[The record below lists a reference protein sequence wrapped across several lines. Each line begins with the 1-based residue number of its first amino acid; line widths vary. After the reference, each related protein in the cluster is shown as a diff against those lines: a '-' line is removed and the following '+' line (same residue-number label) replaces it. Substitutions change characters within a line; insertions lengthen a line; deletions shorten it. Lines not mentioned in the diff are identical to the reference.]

1 MKRHYIITLLVVLT
15 IVAGRPATA
24 QESVERYTAS
34 NGLVLTEGDSI
45 TIGVGSYPSGAYGHI
60 FMSSLISPLSEGN
73 IEMCKGSYKL
83 QPGQEGATVP
93 IKKIKKANGKIYL
106 FVPLGG
112 STPFI
117 IELEDAIDECEIAY
131 CRPAGY
137 LNQQEFEKLMLM
149 NEAFKSGS
157 LTEERFYGLRKEF
170 LETAPEPQ
178 HLE

>member
-1 MKRHYIITLLVVLT
+1 MKTKTIFLFAYALFVLAFQT
-15 IVAGRPATA
+15 TA
-24 QESVERYTAS
+24 QESLERYTAS
-34 NGLVLTEGDSI
+34 NGLVITEDDSI
-45 TIGVGSYPSGAYGHI
+45 TIGVGSAPDGSYRHI
-60 FMSSLISPLSEGN
+60 FMSSVISPLKESY
-73 IEMCKGSYKL
+73 IEELRHTFAL
-83 QPGQEGATVP
+83 QPGQEGATVL
-93 IKKIKKANGKIYL
+93 IKKIKKANGRVYL

-117 IELEDAIDECEIAY
+117 IELEEAITNCEIAY
-131 CRPAGY
+131 CRPDGY

-157 LTEERFYGLRKEF
+157 LTQERFYGLRKEF